1 MEANTTS
8 TTTLKTAHSPNHGM
22 TRDTYDSNFAL
33 YIGIGVAV
41 GIAICVIIIVVL
53 VRHGRFKYL
62 RNRSWSCVSTK
73 KILIR
78 GFSTVS
84 QRGMMDSTAEFE
96 MVNTSVS
103 SDVEKEPNIYK
114 NTPRK
119 PGRRKR
125 SSSAT
130 NKYENVMLDPTA
142 GFIVRKSVSMSSD
155 IPYIDHTIDKTL
167 KEEDDDDEVFT

>member
-1 MEANTTS
+1 MLQHKENIHIYVVMS
-8 TTTLKTAHSPNHGM
+8 
-22 TRDTYDSNFAL
+22 FL
-33 YIGIGVAV
+33 YF
-41 GIAICVIIIVVL
+41 
-53 VRHGRFKYL
+53 RRFRYL

-73 KILIR
+73 KLFIR
-78 GFSTVS
+78 GFSTIS
-84 QRGMMDSTAEFE
+84 QRGVIDSTAEFE

-103 SDVEKEPNIYK
+103 SDVEKEPNI
-114 NTPRK
+114 NRQTPRK

-155 IPYIDHTIDKTL
+155 IPYIDNTIDKTL
-167 KEEDDDDEVFT
+167 KEVDVEDDDVFT